1 MTKYIVMIRAWMLW
15 SEARALEL
23 MDTCFV
29 DLCVESQVLRCIQ
42 VGVLCVQKLTEDRP
56 AMSSVIFML
65 ESEGAVLAQPKQPGF
80 FIERSF
86 GMEEEHYTENALS
99 ITELEAR

>member
-1 MTKYIVMIRAWMLW
+1 
-15 SEARALEL
+15 
-23 MDTCFV
+23 
-29 DLCVESQVLRCIQ
+29 
-42 VGVLCVQKLTEDRP
+42 
-56 AMSSVIFML
+56 MSSVIFML
-65 ESEGAVLAQPKQPGF
+65 ESEGVVLPQPKQPGF